1 MRLTLKS
8 LLLIPALGLLNPALA
23 SPPLPLEALR
33 AEGVVLQTEW
43 WTCGA
48 AALAT
53 LHRLLGLPAEE
64 GEVLALALKHMGDRD
79 PGAGL
84 TALALVRAS
93 AERGL
98 PLRGFRL
105 DLEGLRAYLARGG
118 LPLILH
124 VTQPEPHFVV
134 AVDGVG
140 DWLLLADPSFGRRLL
155 LLAALPQ
162 EKGWSGVALIPEAPL
177 VAALQARAAQREWR
191 AWASAR
197 LRGLALLEGR
207 LP

>member
-1 MRLTLKS
+1 MAPTPLTPPRVAMGMTLPAVITSSPTPLK
-8 LLLIPALGLLNPALA
+8 
-23 SPPLPLEALR
+23 ALR
-33 AEGVVLQTEW
+33 AEGVVLQTDW

-64 GEVLALALKHMGDRD
+64 GEMLALALRHMGDRD
-79 PGAGL
+79 PRAGL
-84 TALALVRAS
+84 TALALARAS

-105 DLEGLRAYLARGG
+105 DPQALQTHFARGG
-118 LPLILH
+118 LPLVLH
-124 VTQPEPHFVV
+124 VTRPEPHFVV
-134 AVDGVG
+134 AVDSVG

-155 LLAALPQ
+155 PLAALLP
-162 EKGWSGVALIPEAPL
+162 EKGWTGVVLAPEAPL
-177 VAALQARAAQREWR
+177 PAALQGRAAQREWR
-191 AWASAR
+191 AWAQAR
-197 LRGLALLEGR
+197 LRSLALLEGR